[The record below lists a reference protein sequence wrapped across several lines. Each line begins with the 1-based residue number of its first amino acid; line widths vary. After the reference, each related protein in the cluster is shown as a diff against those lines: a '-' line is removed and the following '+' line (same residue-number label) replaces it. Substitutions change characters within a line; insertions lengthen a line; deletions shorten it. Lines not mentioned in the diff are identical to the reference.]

1 MAGDI
6 LRVWCTLQLSPH
18 AGALPE
24 YASVECLTRRLPW
37 HSLSRAASSVRHDVK
52 RIEKI
57 SPILRFSDSWLAALK
72 LWGLLSA
79 ARCRTRASSSLWSF
93 KLGSADP
100 APIRHVWP
108 QILIC
113 QEHEKGSHAWPVLSF
128 ALARYRIA
136 RHRAN
141 LLGSASRSGTPGI
154 SRGKKKTATSSTQ
167 GYFSYGNNSDNNID

>member
-1 MAGDI
+1 MTFWGFDA
-6 LRVWCTLQLSPH
+6 LCSSVLTLVLCQNM
-18 AGALPE
+18 LPSN
-24 YASVECLTRRLPW
+24 AWLVGFHGT
-37 HSLSRAASSVRHDVK
+37 LSRELHPPCGMTWKELK
-52 RIEKI
+52 R
-57 SPILRFSDSWLAALK
+57 SLRFSDSWLAALK

-154 SRGKKKTATSSTQ
+154 SRGKKNCHEFNT
-167 GYFSYGNNSDNNID
+167 GIF